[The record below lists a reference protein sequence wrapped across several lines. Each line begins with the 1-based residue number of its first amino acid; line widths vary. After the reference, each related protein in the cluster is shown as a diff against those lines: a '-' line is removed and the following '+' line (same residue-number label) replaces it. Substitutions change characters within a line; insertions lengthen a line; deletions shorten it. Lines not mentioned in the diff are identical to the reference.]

1 MRSSANHRQPGKGCQ
16 FDCQIEWVELL
27 KTQPVLGTTSS
38 NCPTDFTKFVT

>member
-27 KTQPVLGTTSS
+27 KTKPVLGRPYPIARPILL
-38 NCPTDFTKFVT
+38 NL